1 MDRGIGVHVGYP
13 PVHTSRHLCPT
24 RSADRAL
31 RLHPSGPH
39 LGTLYAYGHA
49 LVSGGSTSGIP
60 ILHLTGIMKPFHS
73 IDAILG
79 LLLIRHARPSVAVVR
94 QVKMSDGAGLGQDHE
109 TNDTTRA
116 AVPLDGLL

>member
-1 MDRGIGVHVGYP
+1 VYTLVIPRSIPVGIYIP
-13 PVHTSRHLCPT
+13 RDPLTELF
-24 RSADRAL
+24 

-94 QVKMSDGAGLGQDHE
+94 QVKMSDGAGLGQDDE